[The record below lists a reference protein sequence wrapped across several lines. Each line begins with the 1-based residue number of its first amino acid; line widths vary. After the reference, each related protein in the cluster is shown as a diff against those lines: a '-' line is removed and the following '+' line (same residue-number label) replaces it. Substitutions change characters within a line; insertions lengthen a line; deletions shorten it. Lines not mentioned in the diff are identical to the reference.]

1 MKVKDLIKEL
11 LKLDQEEEIIISE
24 SRTAQI
30 YNFKPFSSP
39 TGIVKKDM
47 QYRSDLF
54 VWSEAIFSQK
64 KYPIQKKYVLK

>member
-1 MKVKDLIKEL
+1 
-11 LKLDQEEEIIISE
+11 
-24 SRTAQI
+24 
-30 YNFKPFSSP
+30 
-39 TGIVKKDM
+39 M